1 MKRISFSIVLF
12 AMLQLPLY
20 AASSVL
26 NVNVGNAAVLPVGDH
41 SNMPRMRA
49 MAMDKSDFKLLRS
62 LLKEES
68 FDNGRIKMIRVAC
81 IGNYFTSSQCADMLS
96 LLSFDSNKLQ
106 ALEYIAPRIIDKREC
121 DVILREFSFISNREK
136 AEKLLMERKRR

>member
-1 MKRISFSIVLF
+1 MKRTVFSIVLL
-12 AMLQLPLY
+12 AMMQLPLFAASPVSSVASSTVY
-20 AASSVL
+20 AA
-26 NVNVGNAAVLPVGDH
+26 NH

-68 FDNGRIKMIRVAC
+68 FDNDRIKMIRVAC

-136 AEKLLMERKRR
+136 AEDLLRGHKHR